1 MRRLNGVLIE
11 DITDENIVSKPVA
24 ERLRAYN
31 ENAKL
36 WKVAFIA
43 FLIAFGVNV
52 LLTTFV
58 LDKMVDGTLSARIR
72 VFAVSFMSI
81 SFLAF
86 AYFYIRERNFK
97 KKKWNCPSCK
107 EKYPY
112 FVGEKECMGKSF
124 IMDCNTLGVRLAKVE
139 GSPFVLPHKCP
150 NCNER
155 MWKELSND

>member
-58 LDKMVDGTLSARIR
+58 LDKGLCCVVYEHKFFGICL
-72 VFAVSFMSI
+72 
-81 SFLAF
+81 FLHK
-86 AYFYIRERNFK
+86 REKFQ
-97 KKKWNCPSCK
+97 K
-107 EKYPY
+107 EKM
-112 FVGEKECMGKSF
+112 E
-124 IMDCNTLGVRLAKVE
+124 L
-139 GSPFVLPHKCP
+139 PFVQGKISILCWRKGMHGKKLYHGLQYARSKACKSRRQSV
-150 NCNER
+150 CATSQ
-155 MWKELSND
+155 MSKL